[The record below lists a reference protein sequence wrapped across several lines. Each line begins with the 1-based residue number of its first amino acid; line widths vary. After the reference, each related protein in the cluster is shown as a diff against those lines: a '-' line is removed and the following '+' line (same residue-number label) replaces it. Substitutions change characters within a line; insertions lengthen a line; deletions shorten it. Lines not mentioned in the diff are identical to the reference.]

1 MISSLFRKD
10 RVRIQAETLFG
21 EISAQARN
29 PSLFLAGGAP
39 DTVEGRFEMLALHL
53 FLAVRRLRADAP
65 AHDKLSRAIQELFFQ
80 ELDSALREL
89 GVGDLSV
96 GRKIRALAEAF
107 YGRADAYDRAISE
120 GSDALA
126 DAIAR
131 NALETDNAEKGRLLA
146 GYVIAAVRKL
156 DNENAG
162 NLAAAI
168 ANLADI
174 ANQTL
179 NCELSDDAK

>member
-53 FLAVRRLRADAP
+53 FLVVRRLRADAP
-65 AHDKLSRAIQELFFQ
+65 THDKLSRAIQELFFQ

-120 GSDALA
+120 GPDALA

-146 GYVIAAVRKL
+146 GYVTAAARKL

-179 NCELSDDAK
+179 NCESSDNAK